1 MRFVMI
7 DDLPKTKVNFSDF
20 VKHDLLLCI
29 TQLEIENYLNN
40 LMLSTDIL
48 LLDNDL
54 GYGIEGREY
63 LSKYIK
69 HNNFP
74 KIVIITSRN
83 SVARKYMLQLLI
95 DNGYIWKT
103 EFKSEHLLL
112 IKESRYY

>member
-1 MRFVMI
+1 MMFVMI
-7 DDLPKTKVNFSDF
+7 DDLPKTKVNLLDF
-20 VKHDLLLCI
+20 VNHDLLLCI
-29 TQLEIENYLNN
+29 VQSEIENYFNN
-40 LMLSTDIL
+40 LMKSTDIL

-54 GYGIEGREY
+54 GYSIEGKDY

-69 HNNFP
+69 CSNFP
-74 KIVIITSRN
+74 NIVIITSRN

-112 IKESRYY
+112 IKEN